1 MDRRAE
7 ATRVGTAVS
16 EAIAAAGKTPAEIA
30 EAIGLTS
37 DEMLHHL
44 SGDSEFSAPQLVE
57 IGGLLSVPA
66 STLLRSA
73 A

>member
-7 ATRVGTAVS
+7 AQRVGTVVS
-16 EAIAAAGKTPAEIA
+16 KAITAAGKTPTEIA

-37 DEMLHHL
+37 DEMSAHL
-44 SGDSEFSAPQLVE
+44 SGASEFSAPQLVE

-66 STLLRSA
+66 STLLRCA